1 MAIPNI
7 SANTLVDQTLLN
19 TMIQAINNNT
29 QGLTQASSS
38 IYNTATSSRVTSYI
52 GAWTMCTEQVEVTDH
67 SLTNS
72 QNSSNKKV
80 SITFG
85 KQFGTIP
92 LVFVTLQAAST
103 TGSGASLTN
112 ILSSAVVGDVTTGG
126 CNVYVNL
133 RGNSNTTASTNF
145 PYIVSVLAIG
155 LNLIGQ

>member
-67 SLTNS
+67 NLLRNET
-72 QNSSNKKV
+72 SNKKV

-92 LVFVTLQAAST
+92 LVFVTLQVAST